1 MFNLGGLMAVIVI
14 FVMIA
19 PMVLAFAKSW
29 WTPRILCV
37 LISGVALWAGLPV
50 LGRVTSYSFA
60 LWGAGTPEDQVPAS
74 TLFGVFAL
82 PIFLWL
88 GAMICGLACY
98 LDTRRKASEKTTSNI

>member
-1 MFNLGGLMAVIVI
+1 MFNLGGLMAVIII

-37 LISGVALWAGLPV
+37 LISG
-50 LGRVTSYSFA
+50 
-60 LWGAGTPEDQVPAS
+60 EVPAS

-98 LDTRRKASEKTTSNI
+98 LDTRRKASEKTMSNI